1 MLSTMS
7 TQADFAVMRE
17 EAARAGERIYERR
30 LKAVEADSEGRF
42 VAIHIPSEDYFI
54 GDSLLEASDLL
65 RDKYPL
71 AARGDVYARG
81 VGERVVI
88 RARTPRVTRTSR

>member
-1 MLSTMS
+1 MS
-7 TQADFAVMRE
+7 TQADIAVTRE
-17 EAARAGERIYERR
+17 EAAHAGEQIYESR
-30 LKAVEADSEGRF
+30 LKGLLEPHHKGRV

-71 AARGDVYARG
+71 AGRGDVYARG

-88 RARTPRVTRTSR
+88 RARTPRITRTAQ